1 MKLIAGNWKMFKGPE
16 ATRAF
21 CEAFE
26 APDGVEAVLCPPF
39 VSLPAAVERGHTIFA
54 QNVHWADEGA
64 FTGEVSAPMLLELGV
79 SGAIVGHSERRQ
91 YFGETDE
98 TVARRVAAAL
108 GHGLRVIACVGE
120 TLEERE
126 SGQMDLV
133 LRLQVEAIADAAGAH
148 EGLVIA
154 YEPVWAIG
162 TGQMATPG
170 PGARG
175 ARVHQE
181 PARRAGALRRLGQAR
196 ERRGAALPGRR
207 GRRPRRRRLP
217 RRGIVHGA
225 LPDRRQPVVLVILDG
240 WGCAPPGP
248 GNAVELA
255 ETPVF
260 DRLWAEYP
268 HTTIKASGEAVG
280 LPPGQMGNSEVGHL
294 TIGSGRVLDQDLQ
307 RVNRAIADGSFF
319 ENPALKAAFDRGGD
333 VHLLGLVSHGGV
345 HSHIEHL
352 QALLRFAPERTW
364 IHAFTDGRDVSPHA
378 AEHDLAEL
386 PAERIATVS
395 GRYYAMDRDQRW
407 ERTQKA
413 FDAIVEGEGEHADD
427 PVAAVRA
434 SYERGITDEFIEPT
448 VLDGRPR
455 LGRDDAAIFFNFRPD
470 RARQLTKL
478 LLEAG
483 IDVTTMTRYS
493 DELDTHV
500 AFGEQ
505 QVDETLAEV
514 LAEHGLRQLHAAET
528 EKYAHVTYF
537 FNGGSEEEW
546 PGETRLLVPSPREV
560 GTYDKQPEMSAEEV
574 AARFCEELERG
585 GYSFAVVN
593 FANPDMVGHTGV
605 IPAVVKAVETTDA
618 CLGRVV
624 ETVERLGGVA
634 LITADHGNAE
644 QMLEADGKSPHTAH
658 TSNLVPLVV
667 TDPDARLRDDGEL
680 SDLAPTV
687 LAYLGL
693 RKPLQMAGENLCN

>member
-1 MKLIAGNWKMFKGPE
+1 
-16 ATRAF
+16 
-21 CEAFE
+21 
-26 APDGVEAVLCPPF
+26 V
-39 VSLPAAVERGHTIFA
+39 
-54 QNVHWADEGA
+54 
-64 FTGEVSAPMLLELGV
+64 
-79 SGAIVGHSERRQ
+79 
-91 YFGETDE
+91 
-98 TVARRVAAAL
+98 
-108 GHGLRVIACVGE
+108 
-120 TLEERE
+120 
-126 SGQMDLV
+126 
-133 LRLQVEAIADAAGAH
+133 
-148 EGLVIA
+148 
-154 YEPVWAIG
+154 
-162 TGQMATPG
+162 
-170 PGARG
+170 
-175 ARVHQE
+175 
-181 PARRAGALRRLGQAR
+181 
-196 ERRGAALPGRR
+196 
-207 GRRPRRRRLP
+207 
-217 RRGIVHGA
+217 
-225 LPDRRQPVVLVILDG
+225 PDRREPVTLVVLDG

-307 RVNRAIADGSFF
+307 RINRSIADGSIY
-319 ENPALKAAFDRGGD
+319 ENPALKAAFDRGGGE
-333 VHLLGLVSHGGV
+333 VHLLGLVSRGGV
-345 HSHIEHL
+345 HSHLDHL
-352 QALLRFAPERTW
+352 QALLQFAPERMW

-386 PAERIATVS
+386 PAERIATVA
-395 GRYYAMDRDQRW
+395 GRYYAMDRDKRW

-413 FDAIVEGEGEHADD
+413 FDAIVEGKGEHADD
-427 PVAAVRA
+427 PLAAVRK

-448 VLDGRPR
+448 VIDGRPR

-500 AFGEQ
+500 AFAEQ

-537 FNGGSEEEW
+537 FNGGREDEW

-560 GTYDKQPEMSAEEV
+560 GTYDQQPEMSAEEV

-585 GYSFAVVN
+585 GYNFAVVN

-605 IPAVVKAVETTDA
+605 IPAVVQAVETTDA

-644 QMLEADGKSPHTAH
+644 QMLEADGTSPHTAH
-658 TSNLVPLVV
+658 TSNLVPLIV

-687 LAYLGL
+687 IAYLGL
-693 RKPLQMAGENLCN
+693 RKPLQMSGRNLCK